1 MESVQVFNLLDRIF
15 YLNLEEEFYISIRAE
30 KNSNKDILDSEYIKN
45 IIKKQKQKYQNI
57 NSKRYL

>member
-45 IIKKQKQKYQNI
+45 IIKNKNKNI
-57 NSKRYL
+57 RI